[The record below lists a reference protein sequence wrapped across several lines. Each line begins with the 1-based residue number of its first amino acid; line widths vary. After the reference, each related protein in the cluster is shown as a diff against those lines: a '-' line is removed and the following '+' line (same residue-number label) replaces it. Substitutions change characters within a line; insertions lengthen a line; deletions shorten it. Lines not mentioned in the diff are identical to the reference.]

1 MFFVLLLKNTR
12 DLVLITRHRERVE
25 FRQPLLGVQ
34 ELNHNLLGSYKMEEI
49 SHMGSTHPLKIK
61 ACFHTREV

>member
-1 MFFVLLLKNTR
+1 M
-12 DLVLITRHRERVE
+12 LITRHRELVE

-49 SHMGSTHPLKIK
+49 SHGGTTHPLQIK
-61 ACFHTREV
+61 ACFYTREV